1 METCS
6 VAREVG
12 GAVGVGSGG
21 RVEGGGEELGRGEGE
36 IGVVG
41 AIDVVDGVA
50 FRREGGLRR
59 GGLGRLGGLG
69 GLGGLR
75 GLGGLG
81 GGWGRGRVGEVPGK
95 LGVLADVEVGE
106 LGKLDLEGEGVPV
119 HREGL
124 RLDHLL
130 DLVGF
135 FGGTELDEGLRTR
148 VVLEK
153 EDF

>member
-6 VAREVG
+6 VTGEVG

-59 GGLGRLGGLG
+59 RRLGR
-69 GLGGLR
+69 LGGLR

-106 LGKLDLEGEGVPV
+106 LGKLDFEGEGVPV
-119 HREGL
+119 HWEGL

>member
-1 METCS
+1 M
-6 VAREVG
+6 
-12 GAVGVGSGG
+12 GVGSGG

-59 GGLGRLGGLG
+59 RRLGR
-69 GLGGLR
+69 LGGLR

-106 LGKLDLEGEGVPV
+106 LGKLDFEGEGVPV
-119 HREGL
+119 HWEGL

>member
-6 VAREVG
+6 VAGEVG

-41 AIDVVDGVA
+41 AIDVVDGGA
-50 FRREGGLRR
+50 FRREGGLDRR
-59 GGLGRLGGLG
+59 RLGRLGRLGGLR
-69 GLGGLR
+69 GLR

-81 GGWGRGRVGEVPGK
+81 GGRGRGRVGEVPGK

-106 LGKLDLEGEGVPV
+106 LGKLDLEGEGVSV
-119 HREGL
+119 HWEGL

-135 FGGTELDEGLRTR
+135 FGGAELDEGLRTR

-153 EDF
+153 EYF

>member
-6 VAREVG
+6 VAGEVG

-59 GGLGRLGGLG
+59 RRRGRWGGR
-69 GLGGLR
+69 GGLR

-81 GGWGRGRVGEVPGK
+81 GGRGRGRVGEVPGK

-135 FGGTELDEGLRTR
+135 FGGAELDEGLRTR

>member
-50 FRREGGLRR
+50 FRREGGLDRRR
-59 GGLGRLGGLG
+59 GGRLGRLG

-135 FGGTELDEGLRTR
+135 FGGAELDEGLRTR

>member
-1 METCS
+1 M
-6 VAREVG
+6 
-12 GAVGVGSGG
+12 
-21 RVEGGGEELGRGEGE
+21 
-36 IGVVG
+36 
-41 AIDVVDGVA
+41 
-50 FRREGGLRR
+50 
-59 GGLGRLGGLG
+59 
-69 GLGGLR
+69 
-75 GLGGLG
+75 
-81 GGWGRGRVGEVPGK
+81 GEVPGK

-135 FGGTELDEGLRTR
+135 FGGAELDEGLRTR